1 MNTTGLGVLGERAAA
16 DYLTAHGFTIRER
29 NFRSRFG
36 EIDIIATKGPY
47 LCFVEVKTRGARAI
61 ARPAASV
68 TADKQRKIRLTA
80 EYYIARHRT
89 LLERN
94 GLQPRFDVAEV
105 YADAAG
111 RSGPTVRYMENAFY

>member
-16 DYLTAHGFTIRER
+16 DYLTAHGYKIRER

-36 EIDIIATKGPY
+36 EIDLIATKGPY
-47 LCFVEVKTRGARAI
+47 LCFVEVKTRGTRAI

-68 TADKQRKIRLTA
+68 TASKQRKILLTA
-80 EYYIARHRT
+80 EYYIARHRH
-89 LLERN
+89 LLERS

-111 RSGPTVRYMENAFY
+111 PSGPKIQYIENAFN

>member
-1 MNTTGLGVLGERAAA
+1 MGVLGERAAA

-68 TADKQRKIRLTA
+68 TAAKQRKIRLTA

-89 LLERN
+89 LLERS

-111 RSGPTVRYMENAFY
+111 LSGPAVRYMENAFD